1 MTKFPRALVHS
12 ASTIAL
18 VTCFAASSA
27 LAQAGTAP
35 TGQGATTT
43 NAQQTGQQ
51 TVPDAAPTTDTLS
64 DGQGNTADDIVVT
77 GVRASLNRA
86 IDIKRNSAG
95 VVDAIS
101 AEDIGKFPDTNLA
114 ESLQRITGVS
124 ITRSN
129 GEGSQVAVRGF
140 SGGFN
145 LVTLNGRQLATTSID
160 LSTGNAFATGTGRS
174 FDFQN
179 LASEGVS
186 TLEVYKTGR
195 ANIPSGGIG
204 AAINVVT
211 RRPLDARE
219 DGFSGSI
226 GGKALYDSSVED
238 AEADLSRITPEFS
251 GLLNWKNVDE
261 TFGVSVFGSYQLRE
275 SSSVQSNPN
284 YWNIVPLADFLN
296 TAGAYIRPTTTITNR
311 PTTAYVQI
319 PNDSR
324 YQFSENRRE
333 RMNGQAVLQFKPT
346 ERLELTIDGLYAR
359 NKLSDERSEQ
369 TNWFQR
375 PFTEVAFDDNERMQT
390 AVVLAEAIQADKGYE
405 QQRFATKTELYSFG
419 GNAKWNF
426 TDTLSLRLD
435 ANHSKSTTDPDNAN
449 GSSATTISIGAPVRA
464 THRVDYTNGFPQQS
478 ETINDNNATNGGR
491 GGNNNGLLDV
501 GDLGSQVA
509 RRINSQQ
516 EARINQFGAEFG
528 WDLGEGSSF
537 KFGGNYI
544 DAKTRSA
551 SSNTQQTLGDW
562 GITDNTGVFQQ
573 LAGDLVSTYCLTCK
587 FDKYDPNSAGSSL
600 IAFRADAVDLLNVF
614 EPYYTSAVPASPGVA
629 ARPARPAILQGS
641 SDDTVGEKTW
651 AAYGQLAWGGE
662 LAGRR
667 ANALIGVRYEQT
679 RVNSISLQSVPTSLQ
694 WQSDNDFNVIGG
706 PPGSAV
712 QVKAK
717 YDNLLPSLD
726 FNIEV
731 VDDVVARTSFS
742 RTLARA
748 DYGNLFASVT
758 ANAPNRPTALGAAPA
773 PASRQDPGLLPLQS
787 DNFDVSVEWY
797 YKPSSFVSVGFFNKD
812 VRNFIGNQI
821 TNGNL
826 FGLRDPGSGAAGSRS
841 GVALNYL
848 RSNNIAQT
856 DINLFAYSA
865 LLVQNGGNQGAATA
879 AYQSNADA
887 QGNYQNN
894 TIYQNLAN
902 AVNIDGD
909 ANDPL
914 VNFAISGPVN
924 NREGNIHGFELA
936 WTNFFGQTG
945 FGFAVS
951 YTKVDGDVNVD
962 PYADPNVNIFALTG
976 LGDSANL
983 TGIYEKN
990 GLSVRVSYNWR
1001 DKYLSG
1007 TNQGGN
1013 RNPLFTDTFGT
1024 LDANISYDL
1033 TDNIA
1038 LSLEAVNLT
1047 SEPFR
1052 QYARGKT
1059 NLVFAQ
1065 ELKPRFWAGAR
1076 FRF

>member
-1 MTKFPRALVHS
+1 MKLRKVPQALVRS
-12 ASTIAL
+12 ASCSVIA
-18 VTCFAASSA
+18 TCMLLPA
-27 LAQAGTAP
+27 LAHAQVAVAP
-35 TGQGATTT
+35 SADPT
-43 NAQQTGQQ
+43 NAQPALQDQ
-51 TVPDAAPTTDTLS
+51 TVAQQDPA
-64 DGQGNTADDIVVT
+64 GEGDDIVVT
-77 GVRASLNRA
+77 GVRASLDRA

-124 ITRSN
+124 ITRAN

-145 LVTLNGRQLATTSID
+145 LVTLNGRQLASTNID

-195 ANIPSGGIG
+195 ANIPSGGLG
-204 AAINVVT
+204 AAINIVT

-226 GGKALYDSSVED
+226 GAKALYDASVEK
-238 AEADLSRITPEFS
+238 AEADLSRINPEVS
-251 GLLNWKNVDE
+251 GLLNWKNTDE

-275 SSSVQSNPN
+275 SASAQSNPN

-311 PTTAYVQI
+311 PTTPFVQI

-333 RMNGQAVLQFKPT
+333 RLNGQAVLQFKPT
-346 ERLELTIDGLYAR
+346 ETLEITVDGLYAR

-375 PFTEVAFDDNERMQT
+375 PFNSVTFDDNDRMQT
-390 AVVLAEAIQADKGYE
+390 AILLAEAIQADKGYE

-419 GNAKWNF
+419 GNVKWNF
-426 TDTLSLRLD
+426 NDRMSLLFD
-435 ANHSKSTTDPDNAN
+435 ANHSKSTTNPDNAN
-449 GSSATTISIGAPVRA
+449 GSSATTISIGAPVRSS
-464 THRVDYTNGFPQQS
+464 HSLDFSSGFPQQS
-478 ETINDNNATNGGR
+478 ETINDNPATNGNR
-491 GGNNNGLLDV
+491 GGNNNGLLDL
-501 GDLGSQVA
+501 GDLGTQVA
-509 RRINSQQ
+509 RRINSLQ
-516 EARINQFGAEFG
+516 ESRINQFRAEFG
-528 WDLGEGSSF
+528 WDLGDDSSF
-537 KFGGNYI
+537 KFGGNYV
-544 DAKTRSA
+544 DARTRSA
-551 SSNTQQTLGDW
+551 SSNTQQILGDW
-562 GITDNTGVFQQ
+562 GITDTGLVQR
-573 LAGDLVSTYCLTCK
+573 LAGDITSTYCLTCK
-587 FDKYDPNSAGSSL
+587 FDKYNPNSAGSSL
-600 IAFRADAVDLLNVF
+600 VAFRADAVDLLNIF
-614 EPYYTSAVPASPGVA
+614 EPYYQNSGIAGRQVVN
-629 ARPARPAILQGS
+629 QGS
-641 SDDTVGEKTW
+641 NNDTVGEKTW
-651 AAYGQLAWGGE
+651 AVYGQLAWGGE
-662 LAGRR
+662 IAGRR

-679 RVNSISLQSVPTSLQ
+679 RVNSISLQSIPTALQ
-694 WQSDNDFNVIGG
+694 WQSDNDFAVLGG
-706 PPGSAV
+706 PAGDAV
-712 QVKAK
+712 QVKAQ

-726 FNIEV
+726 FNLEL
-731 VDDVVARTSFS
+731 VDNVVARTSFS

-748 DYGNLFASVT
+748 DYGNLFASVV

-773 PASRQDPGLLPLQS
+773 PASRQDPGLLPLVS

-797 YKPSSFVSVGFFNKD
+797 YKPSSFVSVGFFNKN

-826 FGLRDPGSGAAGSRS
+826 FGLTDPGSGAAGSRS
-841 GVALNYL
+841 GTALAYL
-848 RSNNIAQT
+848 RSNNISLT
-856 DINLFAYSA
+856 DINLFAYTA
-865 LLVQNGGNQGAATA
+865 LLQRNGGNQAAATA
-879 AYQSNADA
+879 AYQANADA

-894 TIYQNLAN
+894 QAYIDLAGSIDINGN
-902 AVNIDGD
+902 AQ
-909 ANDPL
+909 DPL
-914 VNFAISGPVN
+914 VNFAISEPVN
-924 NREGNIHGFELA
+924 NREGNIHGFEIA
-936 WTNFFGQTG
+936 WTNFFGRSG
-945 FGFAVS
+945 FGFSVS

-990 GLSVRVSYNWR
+990 GLSARVSYNWR
-1001 DKYLSG
+1001 DKFLSA

-1013 RNPLFTDTFGT
+1013 RNPLFTDSFGT
-1024 LDANISYDL
+1024 LDANISLDV
-1033 TDNIA
+1033 TRNIA
-1038 LSLEAVNLT
+1038 ISFEAVNLT
-1047 SEPFR
+1047 SESFR
-1052 QYARGKT
+1052 QYARTEK
-1059 NLVFAQ
+1059 NLVFVQ

>member
-1 MTKFPRALVHS
+1 MKGFNLARVLARS
-12 ASTIAL
+12 ASVSAIAMGM
-18 VTCFAASSA
+18 VASAANAQSSA
-27 LAQAGTAP
+27 PQAGDTSPPVASIDP
-35 TGQGATTT
+35 
-43 NAQQTGQQ
+43 
-51 TVPDAAPTTDTLS
+51 AAEAGGDS
-64 DGQGNTADDIVVT
+64 DIVVT
-77 GVRASLNRA
+77 GVRASLDRA

-145 LVTLNGRQLATTSID
+145 LVTLNGRQLASTSID

-195 ANIPSGGIG
+195 ASIPSGGIG
-204 AAINVVT
+204 AAINIVT

-226 GGKALYDSSVED
+226 GAKALYDTTVED
-238 AEADLSRITPEFS
+238 AEADLSRVTPEVS
-251 GLLNWKNVDE
+251 GLINWKNTDE

-275 SSSVQSNPN
+275 STSIQSNPN

-296 TAGAYIRPTTTITNR
+296 TGGAYIRPTTTITNR
-311 PTTAYVQI
+311 PTTPFVQI

-333 RMNGQAVLQFKPT
+333 RLNGQAVLQFKPT
-346 ERLELTIDGLYAR
+346 DSIEFTVDGVYAR

-375 PFTEVAFDDNERMQT
+375 PFTEVTFDSNDRMQSAIILGE
-390 AVVLAEAIQADKGYE
+390 AVQADKGYE

-419 GNAKWNF
+419 GNLKWNF
-426 TDTLSLRLD
+426 TDTMSLTLD
-435 ANHSKSTTDPDNAN
+435 ANHSKSTTDPDNSN

-464 THRVDYTNGFPQQS
+464 THRVDYTGGFPQQS
-478 ETINDNNATNGGR
+478 ETINDNPATNGGR
-491 GGNNNGLLDV
+491 GGNNNGLLDI
-501 GDLGSQVA
+501 GDVGSQIA
-509 RRINSQQ
+509 RRITSQQ
-516 EARINQFGAEFG
+516 ESRVNQYRAEFG
-528 WDLGEGSSF
+528 WDLGEDSSF
-537 KFGGNYI
+537 KFGGNFV
-544 DAKTRSA
+544 DARTRSA

-562 GITDNTGVFQQ
+562 GITDTGLVEQ
-573 LAGDLVSTYCLTCK
+573 LAGDLVSTYCMTCK
-587 FDKYDPNSAGSSL
+587 FDKYNPNSTGSSL
-600 IAFRADAVDLLNVF
+600 VAFRADAVDLLDVF
-614 EPYYTSAVPASPGVA
+614 EPYYATAQGNRA
-629 ARPARPAILQGS
+629 ARPAVLQGS

-651 AAYGQLAWGGE
+651 AVYGQLAWGGE
-662 LAGRR
+662 IAGRR

-679 RVNSISLQSVPTSLQ
+679 RVNSVALQSVPLSLQ
-694 WQSDNDFNVIGG
+694 WQADNDFNVLGG
-706 PPGSAV
+706 PPGAPL
-712 QVKAK
+712 QIKAS
-717 YDNLLPSLD
+717 YANLLPSLD

-731 VDDVVARTSFS
+731 VDDVVARASFS

-748 DYGNLFASVT
+748 DYGSLFASVA

-773 PASRQDPGLLPLQS
+773 PATRQDPGLLPLVS

-812 VRNFIGNQI
+812 VRNFVGNQI
-821 TNGNL
+821 TNGSL

-841 GVALNYL
+841 GTALDYL
-848 RSNNIAQT
+848 RTNNIALT
-856 DINLFAYSA
+856 DINLFAYTA
-865 LLVQNGGNQGAATA
+865 LLVQNNGNQAAATA
-879 AYQSNADA
+879 AYRSNADA
-887 QGNYQNN
+887 SGSYLNNANYQA
-894 TIYQNLAN
+894 LAN
-902 AVNIDGD
+902 AINIDGD
-909 ANDPL
+909 AADPL

-924 NREGNIHGFELA
+924 NREGNIHGFEVA
-936 WTNFFGQTG
+936 WTNFFGDSG
-945 FGFAVS
+945 LGFAVS
-951 YTKVDGDVNVD
+951 YTKVDGNLTVD
-962 PYADPNVNIFALTG
+962 PYSDPNVNIFALTG
-976 LGDSANL
+976 LGDSANI

-990 GLSVRVSYNWR
+990 GLSARVSYNWR
-1001 DKYLSG
+1001 DKFLSG

-1024 LDANISYDL
+1024 LDANISYDI
-1033 TDNIA
+1033 TQNFA
-1038 LSLEAVNLT
+1038 VSLEAVNLT

-1052 QYARGKT
+1052 QYARNET
-1059 NLVFAQ
+1059 NLVFVQ
-1065 ELKPRFWAGAR
+1065 ELKPRFWLGAR
-1076 FRF
+1076 YRF

>member
-1 MTKFPRALVHS
+1 MKLRKVPQALVRS
-12 ASTIAL
+12 ASCSVIA
-18 VTCFAASSA
+18 TCMLLPA
-27 LAQAGTAP
+27 LAHAQVAVAP
-35 TGQGATTT
+35 SADPT
-43 NAQQTGQQ
+43 NAQPALQDQ
-51 TVPDAAPTTDTLS
+51 TVAQQDPA
-64 DGQGNTADDIVVT
+64 GEGDDIVVT
-77 GVRASLNRA
+77 GVRASLDRA

-124 ITRSN
+124 ITRAN

-145 LVTLNGRQLATTSID
+145 LVTLNGRQLASTNID

-195 ANIPSGGIG
+195 ANIPSGGLG
-204 AAINVVT
+204 AAINIVT

-226 GGKALYDSSVED
+226 GAKALYDASVEK
-238 AEADLSRITPEFS
+238 AEADLSRINPEVS
-251 GLLNWKNVDE
+251 GLLNWKNTDE

-275 SSSVQSNPN
+275 SASAQSNPN

-311 PTTAYVQI
+311 PTTPFVQI

-333 RMNGQAVLQFKPT
+333 RLNGQAVLQFKPT
-346 ERLELTIDGLYAR
+346 ETLEITVDGLYAR

-375 PFTEVAFDDNERMQT
+375 PFNSVTFDDNDRMQT
-390 AVVLAEAIQADKGYE
+390 AILLAEAIQADKGYE

-419 GNAKWNF
+419 GNVKWNF
-426 TDTLSLRLD
+426 NDRMSLLFD
-435 ANHSKSTTDPDNAN
+435 ANHSKSTTNPDNAN
-449 GSSATTISIGAPVRA
+449 GSSATTISIGAPVRSS
-464 THRVDYTNGFPQQS
+464 HSLDFSSGFPQQS
-478 ETINDNNATNGGR
+478 ETINDNPATNGNR
-491 GGNNNGLLDV
+491 GGNNNGLLDL
-501 GDLGSQVA
+501 GDLGTQVA
-509 RRINSQQ
+509 RRINSLQ
-516 EARINQFGAEFG
+516 ESRINQFRAEFG
-528 WDLGEGSSF
+528 WDLGDDSSF
-537 KFGGNYI
+537 KFGGNYV
-544 DAKTRSA
+544 DARTRSA
-551 SSNTQQTLGDW
+551 SSNTQQILGDW
-562 GITDNTGVFQQ
+562 GITDTGLVQR
-573 LAGDLVSTYCLTCK
+573 LAGDITSTYCLTCK
-587 FDKYDPNSAGSSL
+587 FDKYNPNSAGSSL
-600 IAFRADAVDLLNVF
+600 VAFRADAVDLLNIF
-614 EPYYTSAVPASPGVA
+614 EPYYQNSGIAGRQVVN
-629 ARPARPAILQGS
+629 QGS
-641 SDDTVGEKTW
+641 NDDTVGEKTW
-651 AAYGQLAWGGE
+651 AVYGQLAWGGE
-662 LAGRR
+662 IAGRR

-679 RVNSISLQSVPTSLQ
+679 RVNSISLQSIPTALQ
-694 WQSDNDFNVIGG
+694 WQSDNDFAVLGG
-706 PPGSAV
+706 PAGDAV
-712 QVKAK
+712 QVKAQ

-726 FNIEV
+726 FNLEL
-731 VDDVVARTSFS
+731 VDNVVARTSFS

-748 DYGNLFASVT
+748 DYGNLFASVV

-773 PASRQDPGLLPLQS
+773 PASRQDPGLLPLVS

-797 YKPSSFVSVGFFNKD
+797 YKPSSFVSVGFFNKN

-826 FGLRDPGSGAAGSRS
+826 FGLTDPGSGAAGSRS
-841 GVALNYL
+841 GTALAYL
-848 RSNNIAQT
+848 RSNNISLT
-856 DINLFAYSA
+856 DINLFAYTA
-865 LLVQNGGNQGAATA
+865 LLQRNGGNQAAATA
-879 AYQSNADA
+879 AYQANADA

-894 TIYQNLAN
+894 QAYIDLAGSIDINGN
-902 AVNIDGD
+902 AQ
-909 ANDPL
+909 DPL
-914 VNFAISGPVN
+914 VNFAISEPVN
-924 NREGNIHGFELA
+924 NREGNIHGFEIA
-936 WTNFFGQTG
+936 WTNFFGRSG
-945 FGFAVS
+945 FGFSVS

-990 GLSVRVSYNWR
+990 GLSARVSYNWR
-1001 DKYLSG
+1001 DKFLSA

-1013 RNPLFTDTFGT
+1013 RNPLFTDSFGT
-1024 LDANISYDL
+1024 LDANISLDV
-1033 TDNIA
+1033 TRNIA
-1038 LSLEAVNLT
+1038 ISFEAVNLT
-1047 SEPFR
+1047 SESFR
-1052 QYARGKT
+1052 QYARTEK
-1059 NLVFAQ
+1059 NLVFVQ

>member
-1 MTKFPRALVHS
+1 MIKFPCALVQS
-12 ASTIAL
+12 ASTIAMMA
-18 VTCFAASSA
+18 CFAASPA

-35 TGQGATTT
+35 TDQGANTT

-51 TVPDAAPTTDTLS
+51 TVPDAAPTTSTLS
-64 DGQGNTADDIVVT
+64 DGQGNVTDDIVVT

-86 IDIKRNSAG
+86 IDIKRTSAG

-140 SGGFN
+140 SGGYN
-145 LVTLNGRQLATTSID
+145 LVTLNGRQLASTGID

-211 RRPLDARE
+211 RRPLDARQ

-238 AEADLSRITPEFS
+238 AEADLSRITPEVS
-251 GLLNWKNVDE
+251 GLLNWKNTDD

-284 YWNIVPLADFLN
+284 YWNIVPLTDFLN
-296 TAGAYIRPTTTITNR
+296 TAGTYITPTTNITNR
-311 PTTAYVQI
+311 PTTPFVQI

-333 RMNGQAVLQFKPT
+333 RLNGQAVMQFKPT
-346 ERLELTIDGLYAR
+346 DRLELTVDGLYAR
-359 NKLSDERSEQ
+359 NKLSEERSEQ

-375 PFTEVAFDDNERMQT
+375 PFSDVTFDDNDRMQT
-390 AVVLAEAIQADKGYE
+390 AIILAESKVADKGYE
-405 QQRFATKTELYSFG
+405 QQRFATDTELYSIG

-435 ANHSKSTTDPDNAN
+435 ANHSKSKTDPDNAN

-464 THRVDYTNGFPQQS
+464 SHRVDYTNGFPQQS
-478 ETINDNNATNGGR
+478 ETINDNPATNGGR
-491 GGNNNGLLDV
+491 GGNNNGILDI
-501 GDLGSQVA
+501 GDVGSQVA
-509 RRINSQQ
+509 RRINSSQ
-516 EARINQFGAEFG
+516 ESRINQYGAELG
-528 WDLGEGSSF
+528 WDLGNESRF
-537 KFGGNYI
+537 VVGGNYI
-544 DAKTRSA
+544 DAKVRSA
-551 SSNTQQTLGDW
+551 TSNTQQFLGDW
-562 GITDNTGVFQQ
+562 GITDTGLVEQ
-573 LAGDLVSTYCLTCK
+573 LAGDITSTYCLTCK
-587 FDKYDPNSAGSSL
+587 FDKYNPNSTGSAL
-600 IAFRADAVDLLNVF
+600 VAFRADAVDLLNIF
-614 EPYYTSAVPASPGVA
+614 EPYYANSGIVGRGVVPQGAS
-629 ARPARPAILQGS
+629 
-641 SDDTVGEKTW
+641 DNTVGEKTW
-651 AAYGQLAWGGE
+651 ATYGQLAWGGDI
-662 LAGRR
+662 AGRR
-667 ANALIGVRYEQT
+667 ANALIGIRYEQT
-679 RVNSISLQSVPTSLQ
+679 RVNSLSVQAIPAALE
-694 WQSDNDFNVIGG
+694 WQQDNDFTVVGG
-706 PPGSAV
+706 PAGDAV
-712 QVKAK
+712 IVKAK

-748 DYGNLFASVT
+748 DYGNLFASVG

-773 PASRQDPGLLPLQS
+773 DASRQDPGLLPLLS

-797 YKPSSFVSVGFFNKD
+797 YKPSSFVSIGFFNKD
-812 VRNFIGNQI
+812 VRNFIGSQV

-826 FGLRDPGSGAAGSRS
+826 FGLRDPGSGAPGSRS
-841 GVALNYL
+841 GTALAYL
-848 RSNNIAQT
+848 RNNGIAQS
-856 DINLFAYSA
+856 DINLFAYTA
-865 LLVQNGGNQGAATA
+865 LLVQNNGNQAAATA
-879 AYQSNADA
+879 AFQANFNPAT
-887 QGNYQNN
+887 GNLDRVNDQFY
-894 TIYQNLAN
+894 TALAA
-902 AVNIDGD
+902 AVDIRGD

-914 VNFAISGPVN
+914 VNFGISEPVN

-945 FGFAVS
+945 FGFAAS

-1033 TDNIA
+1033 TENIA